1 MREDDIKERLE
12 KMHLKD
18 ADGERM
24 EQHKK
29 AFKASLINAV
39 KSANEKEK
47 RFARKRL
54 TLAYALISVLLI
66 ISTMFVHN
74 YIKVQAF
81 RKIVMNN
88 PAEKSV
94 YSFMRL
100 NRHTASRIGKI
111 ARIKENKTI
120 GVAYIYVEVPE
131 SVVIVNLKN
140 KTVVGVGF
148 PLTPYN
154 KYDSKEVLLTNA
166 EKKVAIDA
174 VKRNK
179 FVEALNKKSITVRS
193 SAVVY
198 TGRGTNAPCKI
209 AEVNI
214 TLKSGRVI
222 TAFVNASRATLLDVT
237 GMQNI
242 AGEYVSTDCTIHYF
256 LYIPDEN
263 EN

>member
-1 MREDDIKERLE
+1 MRKEDIKERLE
-12 KMHLKD
+12 EMHLKD
-18 ADGERM
+18 ADSKRM

-29 AFKASLINAV
+29 AFEASLINAV

-54 TLAYALISVLLI
+54 TLAYAFISVLLI
-66 ISTMFVHN
+66 ISTVLVHN

-100 NRHTASRIGKI
+100 NRYTASRIGKI
-111 ARIKENKTI
+111 DRIKEDKTI

-131 SVVIVNLKN
+131 SVVMVNLKN

-148 PLTPYN
+148 PLTSYN
-154 KYDSKEVLLTNA
+154 KYDSKKVLLTDA
-166 EKKVAIDA
+166 EKKVAID
-174 VKRNK
+174 VIKRNK
-179 FVEALNKKSITVRS
+179 FVGALDKKSITVRS
-193 SAVVY
+193 SAALY
-198 TGRGTNAPCKI
+198 TDRGTNTSCKI
-209 AEVNI
+209 TEVNI
-214 TLKSGRVI
+214 TLKNGKII
-222 TAFVNASRATLLDVT
+222 TAFVNASHATLLDVT

-242 AGEYVSTDCTIHYF
+242 AGEYTSTDCTIHYF